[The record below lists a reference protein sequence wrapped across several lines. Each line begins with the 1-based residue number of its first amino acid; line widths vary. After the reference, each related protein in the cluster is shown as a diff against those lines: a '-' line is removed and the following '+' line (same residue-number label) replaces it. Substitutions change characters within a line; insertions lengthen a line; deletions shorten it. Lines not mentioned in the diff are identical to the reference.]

1 MTKFKTIA
9 DYVNYRYL
17 SLWPQGT
24 AYHVSMS
31 ADYNSDPKR
40 PHALMTVY
48 PHVKGWKAKT
58 LSGLDEHYHIPL
70 NKRQATMLRDWL
82 NRYLAE

>member
-1 MTKFKTIA
+1 MTKFKTMA
-9 DYVNYRYL
+9 DYRDYKHL
-17 SLWPQGT
+17 SLWPRDT

-31 ADYNSDPKR
+31 ADYNSDPAV
-40 PHALMTVY
+40 PHALLTVY
-48 PHVKGWKAKT
+48 PHVKDWKNKKP
-58 LSGLDEHYHIPL
+58 SGLDEHYHIPL